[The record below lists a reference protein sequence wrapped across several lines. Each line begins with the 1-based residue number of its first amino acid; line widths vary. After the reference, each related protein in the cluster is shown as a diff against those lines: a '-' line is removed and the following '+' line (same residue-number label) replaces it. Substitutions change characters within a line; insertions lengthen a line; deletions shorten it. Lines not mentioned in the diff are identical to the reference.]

1 MHVNNKF
8 KIGDTVSMV
17 SKPENQG
24 MITCIFVYSET
35 HIEYQV
41 SFDINVFD
49 SFKEFELELIATL
62 EDDSVK

>member
-8 KIGDTVSMV
+8 KIGDTVGMV

-24 MITCIFVYSET
+24 MITCIFVCSET

-41 SFDINVFD
+41 TFDINVFGN
-49 SFKEFELELIATL
+49 FKEFELQLIATL
-62 EDDSVK
+62 EDDSVR